1 MKKLTVAIICLII
14 MLISFILKDDNRTL
28 DDASAIL
35 ISKMMSSPEAV
46 EVFNLDGGVFV

>member
-1 MKKLTVAIICLII
+1 MAIICLII
-14 MLISFILKDDNRTL
+14 MLISFLVGKDNRSL

-35 ISKMMSSPEAV
+35 MSKMMSSPEAV

>member
-1 MKKLTVAIICLII
+1 
-14 MLISFILKDDNRTL
+14 MLISFILKKENRSL

-35 ISKMMSSPEAV
+35 ISKMMASPEAV